1 VDNEFLK
8 YAPVVLIGSEG
19 VEAVLTASENYGNV
33 TGDEDLAC
41 DFAITFPS
49 YGAFVGFDNTSTNF
63 ACVEFDATEC
73 EKVSTS
79 APTEVAEPTMAP
91 TTRPIRFT
99 SAPSPGP
106 TIRQSTPAPV
116 AATDFPT
123 AGAAGRAIIS
133 LSAAAAALTAYF
145 VF

>member
-1 VDNEFLK
+1 
-8 YAPVVLIGSEG
+8 LIGSE
-19 VEAVLTASENYGNV
+19 AVLIASENYVNV

-41 DFAITFPS
+41 DFAITFP
-49 YGAFVGFDNTSTNF
+49 AFRPFEDFTVNSTNF
-63 ACVEFDATEC
+63 ACVAFDATEC
-73 EKVSTS
+73 QKVVTS
-79 APTEVAEPTMAP
+79 APTEVPEPTMAP
-91 TTRPIRFT
+91 TTRTRRFT

-116 AATDFPT
+116 AATEFPT